1 MEIILPSG
9 RTRQFDVDEALDR
22 ALEVFWARGYEGA
35 TLPELTKAMGIN
47 RPSLYAAFGNKE
59 QLFRKALDRYQTGPM
74 SFLTEALKEPTARAA
89 AEAIFSGFIRMQRNR
104 EIARGC
110 LIVSGA
116 LASGAE
122 AETVRQ
128 ELAQLRQS
136 IVAVFRKRFE
146 RAAEDGDLPKG
157 TDCATLARYV
167 ATVLGGLAVQA
178 ASGTTEKEL
187 RLVAAMA
194 MRAWPS

>member
-1 MEIILPSG
+1 MPSG
-9 RTRQFDVDEALDR
+9 RGRQFDADVALDR

-35 TLPELTKAMGIN
+35 TLPELTQAMGIN

-74 SFLTEALKEPTARAA
+74 SFLTEALKEPTARSA
-89 AEAIFSGFIRMQRNR
+89 AEAIFSGFIDMQRNR
-104 EIARGC
+104 EKARGC

-116 LASGAE
+116 LASGEE

-128 ELAQLRQS
+128 ELARLRQS

-146 RAAEDGDLPKG
+146 RAVENGDLPKG
-157 TDCATLARYV
+157 TDCATLGRYV

-194 MRAWPS
+194 MRAWPT